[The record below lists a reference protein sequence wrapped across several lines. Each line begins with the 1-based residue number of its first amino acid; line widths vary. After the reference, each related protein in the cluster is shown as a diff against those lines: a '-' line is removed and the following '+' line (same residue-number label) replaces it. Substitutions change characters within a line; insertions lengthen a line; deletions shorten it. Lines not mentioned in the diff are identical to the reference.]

1 MVIPPILQPPTPN
14 IFTAKWGH
22 TDICELLILAG
33 ARVDCV
39 DREGRSP
46 IDYATSAG
54 QDSAL
59 RMLVEKPYEI
69 AQAYIN
75 AEEKKQR

>member
-1 MVIPPILQPPTPN
+1 
-14 IFTAKWGH
+14 
-22 TDICELLILAG
+22 
-33 ARVDCV
+33 VDCV

-46 IDYATSAG
+46 IDYATIAG

>member
-1 MVIPPILQPPTPN
+1 
-14 IFTAKWGH
+14 
-22 TDICELLILAG
+22 LAN
-33 ARVDCV
+33 ARVDST